1 MKKAERGT
9 ERRPLPEETNEGRVP
24 GRLLEGAGA
33 TAVPRLLTPSVVLQ
47 EGCSIPTS
55 TAESRT
61 PKPNGPA
68 RAPSPAR

>member
-1 MKKAERGT
+1 MKKAASERGA
-9 ERRPLPEETNEGRVP
+9 ERRPLPEETKEARVP
-24 GRLLEGAGA
+24 GRLLS
-33 TAVPRLLTPSVVLQ
+33 PSVVLQ